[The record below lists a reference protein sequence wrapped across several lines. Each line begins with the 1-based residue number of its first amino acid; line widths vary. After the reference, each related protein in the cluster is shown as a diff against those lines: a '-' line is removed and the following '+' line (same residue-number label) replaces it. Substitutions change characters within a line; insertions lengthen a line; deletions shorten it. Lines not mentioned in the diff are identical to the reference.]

1 MQHRACHRFV
11 PFDFLLAVTLFLNI
25 TVFVHVHSCVQLLG
39 AFWLSLFLPPVQHV
53 WVCVCASILSKG
65 FWYGGRTAFFLSH
78 CPACKREIY
87 CSVDGLRQS
96 QVHRPQPRIEGDG
109 LGPGW
114 GPGRGWG
121 LWVSLLTFKMPHNGH
136 SLATGCSHS
145 NLYASPACDTNKF
158 AHICPGGQSIC
169 NSDDFFY
176 GHSA

>member
-1 MQHRACHRFV
+1 MSIRASSFWGRSGYHF
-11 PFDFLLAVTLFLNI
+11 
-25 TVFVHVHSCVQLLG
+25 SCPQ
-39 AFWLSLFLPPVQHV
+39 SNMC
-53 WVCVCASILSKG
+53 VCVYVLSKG
-65 FWYGGRTAFFLSH
+65 FWCGGSAAFFLSH
-78 CPACKREIY
+78 YPACKREIY

-114 GPGRGWG
+114 DRGRGRGWG

-169 NSDDFFY
+169 NSDDFLWPLGIKKHCCTLTDLMNKRRTAVGRWAF
-176 GHSA
+176 SKWK

>member
-1 MQHRACHRFV
+1 MSIRASSFWGRSGYHF
-11 PFDFLLAVTLFLNI
+11 
-25 TVFVHVHSCVQLLG
+25 SCPQ
-39 AFWLSLFLPPVQHV
+39 SNM
-53 WVCVCASILSKG
+53 CVCASILSKG

-96 QVHRPQPRIEGDG
+96 QVHRRQPRIEGDG

-114 GPGRGWG
+114 EWGRGWA

-169 NSDDFFY
+169 NSDDFLWPLGIKKHCCTLTDLMNKRRTAVGRWAF
-176 GHSA
+176 SKWK